1 MPQRRKDLKTGEP
14 ELSYRENRLAD
25 EYVANGGN
33 GAQAAI
39 DAGYSPNYA
48 AQTASNVLKR
58 PAVQKRIRDL
68 IAQARIQHDEIIGS
82 LVSQLRTDVTECL
95 DPNGQFSVDLARQN
109 GIGHLLKVSTTIRG
123 KQEPDGSVRTTK
135 IELLPPQAAAVQ
147 LSKLI
152 RGPEPPPTPEP
163 GIWAEKLIS
172 IERAIDRIQRIY
184 PGVTRAQVIGTM
196 RRLQPHLAPYFD
208 ELPGSDDSDQLLES
222 DDSDQLPGSED
233 SANEQPDTAADPSG
247 VTYR

>member
-1 MPQRRKDLKTGEP
+1 MPQRKKDLETGEP
-14 ELSYRENRLAD
+14 ELTYRENRLAD

-33 GAQAAI
+33 GAQAAV

-48 AQTASNVLKR
+48 PQTASNVLKR
-58 PAVQKRIRDL
+58 PAVQKRIQDL
-68 IAQARIQHDEIIGS
+68 IAQARIQHDAL
-82 LVSQLRTDVTECL
+82 LVSQFRTDVTECL

-109 GIGHLLKVSTTIRG
+109 GLGHLLKVSTTIRG

-152 RGPEPPPTPEP
+152 RGPEPPPPPEP

-172 IERAIDRIQRIY
+172 IERVIERLQRIY
-184 PGVTRAQVIGTM
+184 PGATRAQVIATM
-196 RRLQPHLAPYFD
+196 RRLQPHLTPYLD
-208 ELPGSDDSDQLLES
+208 ELPCSDDSDQLLE
-222 DDSDQLPGSED
+222 PEHSED
-233 SANEQPDTAADPSG
+233 EQPGTAADPSE
-247 VTYR
+247 VTCR